1 MTHDEALQKLLE
13 STAVVV
19 YAKDIAPVLQTHPSV
34 LVNHAKKGTWPREIC
49 NYFISGRCVK
59 FFRLDFLKKGGYIE

>member
-1 MTHDEALQKLLE
+1 MTDKEALQKLID

-19 YAKDIAPVLQTHPSV
+19 SAKDIAPVLKTHPSV
-34 LVNHAKKGTWPREIC
+34 LVSHAKQGTWPREIC
-49 NYFISGRCVK
+49 NYFISGRRVK